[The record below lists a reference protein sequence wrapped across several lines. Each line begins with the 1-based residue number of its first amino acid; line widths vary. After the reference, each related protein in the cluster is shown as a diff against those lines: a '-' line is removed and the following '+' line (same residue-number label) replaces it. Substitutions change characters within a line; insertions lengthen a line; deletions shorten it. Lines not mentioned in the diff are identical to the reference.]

1 MCVCV
6 CGGGGGGDGGGG
18 ERGGTCVVI
27 YMYSL
32 IFCSIQD
39 SVAWRRRGRGRGR
52 AWERVQDVYVDQV
65 L

>member
-6 CGGGGGGDGGGG
+6 CVWGGGGGGGGRWGRR

-39 SVAWRRRGRGRGR
+39 SVAWRRRGRGQG
-52 AWERVQDVYVDQV
+52 
-65 L
+65 LGTSPGCIC